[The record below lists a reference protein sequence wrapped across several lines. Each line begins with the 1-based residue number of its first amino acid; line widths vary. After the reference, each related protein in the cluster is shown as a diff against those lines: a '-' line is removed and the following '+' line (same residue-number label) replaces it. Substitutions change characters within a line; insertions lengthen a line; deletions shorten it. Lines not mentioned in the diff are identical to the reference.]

1 MEEERFV
8 INNEEINQNTID
20 VKENNQNTI
29 DIEENISDVPHE
41 ETIQMIE
48 VDEPEIYN
56 IGSDEAFSS
65 LGEQN
70 EQLNHGLMHGRD
82 LPNQHPISA
91 ITGLRTE
98 LDEIESLKTVES
110 DKRGYANYYIWDTI
124 KELPPDDRI
133 GYFVSIHTKDHKISI
148 CDEESDIFG
157 VTVNSAGFIGWQH
170 YDEENNPRDDQYAL
184 VANTGVVKVRC
195 RSSVVAGDYVMSGND
210 GWAKKSTNKHG
221 YHVISIDDTN
231 GTRYAVISLDSSM
244 NQLYSISQEVDSF
257 NERVS
262 TVEINTAAAINAAN
276 AALKKGIMTGV
287 NTAIN
292 NAQTALDNSE
302 FAMGAIDDLKGA
314 LSEEI
319 EQIKAEALATQEAN
333 KNTINELKQ
342 DALDTNKVVEDL
354 QSDVAGAQEG
364 VKNTLDEAR
373 RLADELEE
381 INRYLSNDYEIIET
395 WTEDPQR
402 DKSKIWY
409 VQDEKLY
416 YYYDVK
422 SDLWVSV
429 SEPTK
434 AGLSEAIV
442 SIRQK
447 IAENEAAI
455 EELASYTGK
464 DYVTI
469 PVWNG
474 YERVTDFNSIVPD
487 SNIIYYDSSTGLWWQ
502 CDLSNSDNPWSS
514 DSNQPSTNAAGSDIS
529 AGGSNPLELKDI
541 SQTYYAEDTGLY
553 YYYKDG
559 WHATVSP
566 SIAAL
571 TEAVALTKKKAD
583 KNEASIETIVSYI
596 GGEGSTIADVKNF
609 ADNINATISSLTSY
623 IENEYKKCEVPW
635 SEVEPKEPGIIYYAI
650 DSDDKNKR
658 WKYWYYKSDAQT
670 WYGSVNPADAGLK
683 VSAVNIQQT
692 ASDNESSIKKLITWQ
707 GETNNAILQLNQIA
721 DETGASIENLVMNIS
736 QYSVGKYSQAFG
748 LTIAEAKELLRDG
761 AVFIPSENTDESYK
775 KEDDSFYER
784 NFIKGYYYTWDKA
797 SGTWGDNGNSGGV
810 RFITKYVRGSETSP
824 YIVVTDEYSETVK
837 EIDTMENFSPTDET
851 LYYVKDESKYY
862 YYNSEWYP
870 AQDPN
875 FDICALY
882 HWELK
887 DKDDNNSY
895 HWKKVSMLES
905 NLLGRS
911 IGKIKQ
917 STSEIESTVVG
928 VRGDLVSVKESID
941 DVKSLYIA
949 TTSFDD
955 NMTSFEQYAN
965 SDSAT
970 LSMIAMTGIV
980 VTENW
985 DETGKDET
993 SVYYDYKN
1001 KLYYYYYDNGWIS
1014 VPADKANGNEH
1025 INSKIKSAGIITAI
1039 NGDTSKTTISADR
1052 INLSGYITAGSLK
1065 YGGTTEI
1072 DGSRIKTGYIK
1083 SDNYSEGGP
1092 VFRYSVSTDYGFT
1105 QLSNGWYE
1113 ANDVA
1118 GDGDH
1123 ARCLVT
1129 LTMKTQ
1135 GNVIFEIEN
1144 DCEKDVANNFICYG
1158 VFTNYDTWEEAK
1170 NDDNSYKTISGD
1182 IKSSYVYESVP
1193 EGIFKIWV
1201 YYKKA
1206 DGADTTKNHFRFRVS
1221 PSVLPKAG
1229 TKIDLVNGSISA
1241 PKFSIDEQGNARLQ
1255 GLLETNNIEST
1266 NIIIDGNDI
1275 IWRDTR
1281 RYTDDPIKNN
1291 YRTAGILLEP
1301 SEIAFTSGSYV
1312 DYQNSTWSSL
1322 LEASK
1327 KGEITLDTG
1336 MVYYAQDDDGVL
1348 KYWYY
1353 NKNAEEWLGTTNPAA
1368 AGLGGVN
1375 TGHLYIGSARNISFC
1390 GFYGDEDS
1398 GYNITP
1404 METVRIDQY
1413 IHTEKGY
1420 PAMVSVYPTVTNSAP
1435 AGENALSFLGT
1446 GQNPWNN
1453 LFVDVG
1459 YFNKQI
1465 TTKRLNTAK
1474 ATINDLFVR
1483 TIEGR
1488 IGKFTS
1494 ELELT
1499 GYLETDNLKVNNSQ
1513 TVEGSLTVIG
1523 TLNATNISGA
1533 IDYDS
1538 ISGSVASALENFQGT
1553 LKATSVDTGTL
1564 KANKINAKEITL
1576 DNVYPVYKTQR
1587 GTARVTIGKD
1597 KNCGLVRISPH
1608 DLGNNP
1614 VIVCGVNNNCS
1625 TVMEYKDKNFSDLG
1639 NLNETKVYHAKNSNG
1654 DLRYYK
1660 YNPGY
1665 YAWIPYASESECNA
1679 DPEKIKNYSDS
1690 FFTDIENKSTSYV
1703 YLAKNADGNLR
1714 YYTYSSTYWIPYAD
1728 RSELNLP
1735 NTFVEAPPVLVK
1747 SINACRIEGG
1757 VIDIWVY
1764 LFENTTK
1771 TTHVDISWIGV
1782 YCNESN

>member
-41 ETIQMIE
+41 ETIQIIE
-48 VDEPEIYN
+48 VNEPEIYN

-70 EQLNHGLMHGRD
+70 EQLNHSLMHGRD

-244 NQLYSISQEVDSF
+244 NQLYSMSQEVDSF

-262 TVEINTAAAINAAN
+262 NVEINTAAAINAAN

-292 NAQTALDNSE
+292 NAQTAIDNSE

-409 VQDEKLY
+409 VKDEKLY

-487 SNIIYYDSSTGLWWQ
+487 SNIIYYDGSTGLWWQ

-514 DSNQPSTNAAGSDIS
+514 SSDQPSLNAAGSDIS

-553 YYYKDG
+553 YYYSDG

-623 IENEYKKCEVPW
+623 IENGYEKCEVPW
-635 SEVEPKEPGIIYYAI
+635 SEVEPKESGKIYYAK
-650 DSDDKNKR
+650 DSDDNDL
-658 WKYWYYKSDAQT
+658 WKYWYYKNDTQT

-683 VSAVNIQQT
+683 VSAVNVQQT
-692 ASDNESSIKKLITWQ
+692 ASNNEASIKKLINWK
-707 GETNNAILQLNQIA
+707 GETNDAISQLKQIA
-721 DETGASIENLVMNIS
+721 DETGASIESIVMNIS

-748 LTIAEAKELLRDG
+748 LTISEAKELLRDG
-761 AVFIPSENTDESYK
+761 AVFIPSEDTDESYK
-775 KEDDSFYER
+775 KDDDSFYAR
-784 NFIKGYYYTWDKA
+784 SFIKGYYYTWDKER
-797 SGTWGDNGNSGGV
+797 GVWEDNGTSAGV
-810 RFITKYVRGSETSP
+810 MFGKEYVRGLEETP
-824 YIVVTDEYSETVK
+824 YFVVQDNYESSFT
-837 EIDTMENFSPTDET
+837 EIGTMEGCTPTKGM
-851 LYYVKDESKYY
+851 YYVKDEEKYY

-875 FDICALY
+875 FEIGALY
-882 HWELK
+882 HWEQK
-887 DKDDNNSY
+887 DKSDSNSY
-895 HWKKVSMLES
+895 YWKKVSTLES

-928 VRGDLVSVKESID
+928 VRGDLVSVKESVD

-1001 KLYYYYYDNGWIS
+1001 KLYYYYDNGWIS
-1014 VPADKANGNEH
+1014 VPADEANDNKH

-1092 VFRYSVSTDYGFT
+1092 VFRYSVTTDYGFT

-1118 GDGDH
+1118 SDGDH

-1241 PKFSIDEQGNARLQ
+1241 PKFSIDKQGNARLQ

-1301 SEIAFTSGSYV
+1301 SEIAFTSGTYV

-1538 ISGSVASALENFQGT
+1538 ISGSVASALENFKGT
-1553 LKATSVDTGTL
+1553 LKPASVDTGTL
-1564 KANKINAKEITL
+1564 KADKIILGPEPGL
-1576 DNVYPVYKTQR
+1576 RMPVVEE
-1587 GTARVTIGKD
+1587 GTVEVLIDKDKKCGHARILHHLGDYVTI
-1597 KNCGLVRISPH
+1597 
-1608 DLGNNP
+1608 
-1614 VIVCGVNNNCS
+1614 VCSVNNNCAMVVD
-1625 TVMEYKDKNFSDLG
+1625 TEKDKKFYPDVMGHANR
-1639 NLNETKVYHAKNSNG
+1639 TKVYLARDRYNNLRYYKWNSTGGYVWVPYATMEEAGVESKDVINYSDQFFDDIPDKKTSGVYYAKNANG
-1654 DLRYYK
+1654 DLRYYRRD
-1660 YNPGY
+1660 N
-1665 YAWIPYASESECNA
+1665 S
-1679 DPEKIKNYSDS
+1679 
-1690 FFTDIENKSTSYV
+1690 
-1703 YLAKNADGNLR
+1703 
-1714 YYTYSSTYWIPYAD
+1714 YWIPYATEG
-1728 RSELNLP
+1728 ELNLP
-1735 NTFVEAPPVLVK
+1735 NTAVDVPPVLVK
-1747 SINACRIEGG
+1747 SINVCRYLG
-1757 VIDIWVY
+1757 VADIWVF
-1764 LFENTTK
+1764 LFEESNVDA
-1771 TTHVDISWIGV
+1771 VDISWIAAE
-1782 YCNESN
+1782 YL